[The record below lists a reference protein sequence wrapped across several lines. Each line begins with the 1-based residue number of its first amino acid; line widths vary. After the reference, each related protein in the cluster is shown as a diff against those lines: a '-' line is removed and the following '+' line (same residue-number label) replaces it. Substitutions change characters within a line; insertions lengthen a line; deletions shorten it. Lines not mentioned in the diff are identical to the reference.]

1 MIPELLS
8 PAGCQESLEAA
19 VAYGADAVYLGSG
32 AFGMRQG
39 AVFDQD
45 MLIRAVGFA
54 HENGVKVYL
63 CCNTLPTNEE
73 MDCLPEF
80 LHFAGSVGI
89 DALIVA
95 DVGVLSLAR
104 EILPQMELHASTQTG
119 IVNWRTAV
127 ELHRMGAKRVV
138 LARELPLEEIWRIRE
153 KTPSSLE
160 LEAFVH
166 GSMCMSVSGRC
177 LISNYLTGRDAN
189 RGQCAQPCRW
199 SYYLMEETRPGE
211 YFPIF
216 QDEKGSYLLNA
227 KDLCMI
233 EYLDLLAQAG
243 ISSFKIEG
251 RAKAAYY
258 TASVTSAYR
267 GALDALAR
275 TPAGEPFEPPA
286 WTLEE
291 VHKVSHR
298 EYSTGFYFD
307 TPGQV
312 LHSGGYIREWE
323 VIATVESCAD
333 GFLTVMARNRFFAGE
348 NAELLL
354 PRQAPE
360 PYPITQI
367 FDLEEN
373 LETDCACHAMRRY
386 RLPYQGQVPAGSMLR
401 RCKIEKHTKENS

>member
-80 LHFAGSVGI
+80 LHFAGSAGI

-138 LARELPLEEIWRIRE
+138 LARELPLEEIRRIRE

-216 QDEKGSYLLNA
+216 QD
-227 KDLCMI
+227 
-233 EYLDLLAQAG
+233 
-243 ISSFKIEG
+243 
-251 RAKAAYY
+251 
-258 TASVTSAYR
+258 
-267 GALDALAR
+267 
-275 TPAGEPFEPPA
+275 
-286 WTLEE
+286 
-291 VHKVSHR
+291 
-298 EYSTGFYFD
+298 
-307 TPGQV
+307 
-312 LHSGGYIREWE
+312 
-323 VIATVESCAD
+323 
-333 GFLTVMARNRFFAGE
+333 
-348 NAELLL
+348 
-354 PRQAPE
+354 
-360 PYPITQI
+360 
-367 FDLEEN
+367 
-373 LETDCACHAMRRY
+373 
-386 RLPYQGQVPAGSMLR
+386 
-401 RCKIEKHTKENS
+401 